1 MATTATPYGLKP
13 LNHVGG
19 TPYAGAVRHIS
30 IASGYALNI
39 FYGSVVEIV
48 ATGTIELT
56 EDQGTAGDPFP
67 AGIIGVFVGC
77 TYTDPTSKN
86 KTFSQHW
93 PTGTVASDAMAYVVD
108 DPGVLYMAQADASL
122 AQTALGNNCH
132 FNAAQSTST
141 GSTTTGNSDSAIDQS
156 AIETTNTFGFR
167 IVDFVEGPD
176 STVGDAFTDLI
187 IMFRPDGGHSYTNAT
202 GI

>member
-108 DPGVLYMAQADASL
+108 DPNVLYMAQADGAVSQ
-122 AQTALGNNCH
+122 AELGENCH
-132 FNAAQSTST
+132 FAAVQRTST
-141 GSTTTGNSDSAIDQS
+141 GSTTTGNSTSDIDMS
-156 AIETTNTFGFR
+156 TIATTATFGFR
-167 IVDFVEGPD
+167 IVDFVESPD

-187 IMFRPDGGHSYTNAT
+187 IMFRPTGGHSYTNAT